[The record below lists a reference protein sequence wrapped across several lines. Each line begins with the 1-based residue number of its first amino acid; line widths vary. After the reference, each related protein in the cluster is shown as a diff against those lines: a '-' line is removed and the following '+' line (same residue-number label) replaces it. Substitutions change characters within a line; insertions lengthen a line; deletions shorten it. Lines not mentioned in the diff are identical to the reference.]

1 MKKRDDYKEENTKY
15 LQLYGNDN
23 DKNVL
28 PKLIS
33 EDEKDNKLF
42 IFYTDSSISFEMNEN
57 IPMNLFKINFSDFKD
72 YKKNSTI
79 SNNPLSEKFNELLNK
94 LQNTDNLYFSE
105 CINMDKN
112 KIINSSELGLSIFM
126 TLKYRLTT

>member
-1 MKKRDDYKEENTKY
+1 
-15 LQLYGNDN
+15 
-23 DKNVL
+23 
-28 PKLIS
+28 
-33 EDEKDNKLF
+33 
-42 IFYTDSSISFEMNEN
+42 MNEN